1 MPKGKKP
8 VMVDGVPHR
17 WRRGILVA
25 IPEKW
30 IGQNLNSQT
39 QRKRPSKG
47 TGKMKKLTKAQEG
60 TRIPKET
67 LNKIMTRGEPI
78 LRLRKYSEHR
88 HTEKAPTVEEFD
100 EDI

>member
-1 MPKGKKP
+1 
-8 VMVDGVPHR
+8 MVDGVPHR
-17 WRRGILVA
+17 WRRGVLVA

-30 IGQNLNSQT
+30 AGGQNVLHSQT

-47 TGKMKKLTKAQEG
+47 TGKMKKFTKAQQG
-60 TRIPKET
+60 TRIPKDT
-67 LNKIMTRGEPI
+67 LKKIMARKEPI

-88 HTEKAPTVEEFD
+88 HTEKAPTVKEFD